1 VVFKKNFFQERF
13 QSSLAK
19 CEESSVAESDQSI
32 LDEHCERV
40 FQDGTPN
47 QSPQRQRRQ
56 QQHQKPH
63 RCQNV
68 SLNSSNQFGY
78 GHPQVRF

>member
-1 VVFKKNFFQERF
+1 
-13 QSSLAK
+13 LAK

-47 QSPQRQRRQ
+47 RSPQRQRRQ
-56 QQHQKPH
+56 QQQQHQKPH
-63 RCQNV
+63 RRQDV
-68 SLNSSNQFGY
+68 SLNSSNRFGY